1 MRLTK
6 FTDNSLRVII
16 YVSANGDRK
25 VNISE
30 VAEACAIP
38 RNHLTKVIH
47 SMAVKGLITTTRG
60 KGGGISMA
68 RPPNQ
73 LKVGEIIRAME
84 GTEEIINCETP
95 KCPMARLCELRSIL
109 HKGQNAFFT
118 AMDEYTVADL
128 IDQPKIFSTPPAAK
142 TSKVR

>member
-30 VAEACAIP
+30 IAEACAIP

-128 IDQPKIFSTPPAAK
+128 IDQPKIFSTPVVSKAK
-142 TSKVR
+142 KAR